1 MDETMLLIAGTIGAG
16 KSSLTDMLSQ
26 EMNSKPF
33 YENVDDNEVLPLFYS
48 NPEKYTFLLQIFF
61 LNKRFLAMKDAV
73 QQADNVLD
81 RSIYEDSLLFHLNA
95 DLGRVSADE
104 VLQYD
109 NLMETMLKELE
120 HAAPKKRPDLLVHIK
135 VSFEVML
142 DRIEKRGREY
152 EQVATNPELLAYYR
166 MVNERYQEWYD
177 NFDICPKIQIDGDRY
192 DFVADPQAAE
202 IVIKQIK
209 EETEKLNLQEPQ
221 SSRYSSR
228 RSIEKGI
235 F

>member
-1 MDETMLLIAGTIGAG
+1 MLLIAGTIGAG

-26 EMNSKPF
+26 EMNSRPF

-61 LNKRFLAMKDAV
+61 LNKRFLAMKDAL

-95 DLGRVSADE
+95 DLGRVSQEE

-109 NLMETMLKELE
+109 NLLDTMLKELE
-120 HAAPKKRPDLLVHIK
+120 HTAPKKRPDLLVHIK
-135 VSFEVML
+135 VSFDVML
-142 DRIEKRGREY
+142 ERIEKRGRDY
-152 EQVATNPELLAYYR
+152 EQIAANPELFDYYR
-166 MVNERYQEWYD
+166 MVNERYEKWYD
-177 NFDICPKIQIDGDRY
+177 SFEICPKIQIDGDRY

-202 IVIKQIK
+202 AVIKQIK
-209 EETEKLNLQEPQ
+209 EETNKLNLLEFQN
-221 SSRYSSR
+221 SNYYSKET
-228 RSIEKGI
+228 IEKGI

>member
-1 MDETMLLIAGTIGAG
+1 MGETMLLIAGTIGAG

-61 LNKRFLAMKDAV
+61 LNKRFLAMKDALK
-73 QQADNVLD
+73 QADNVLD

-95 DLGRVSADE
+95 DLGRVSQEE

-109 NLMETMLKELE
+109 NLLDTMLKELE
-120 HAAPKKRPDLLVHIK
+120 LMTPKKRPDLLVHIK
-135 VSFEVML
+135 VSFDVML
-142 DRIEKRGREY
+142 ERIEKRGREY
-152 EQVATNPELLAYYR
+152 EQISAKPELYDYYK
-166 MVNERYQEWYD
+166 MVNDRYEEWYD
-177 NFDICPKIQIDGDRY
+177 NFDRCPKIQIDGDRY

-202 IVIKQIK
+202 LVIQQIK
-209 EETEKLNLQEPQ
+209 EETDKLNQAGLKE
-221 SSRYSSR
+221 SSYYSNR
-228 RSIEKGI
+228 NIEKGI

>member
-1 MDETMLLIAGTIGAG
+1 MLLIAGTIGAG

-61 LNKRFLAMKDAV
+61 LNKRFLAMKDALK
-73 QQADNVLD
+73 QADNVLD

-95 DLGRVSADE
+95 DLGRVSQQE

-109 NLMETMLKELE
+109 NLLDTMLKELE

-135 VSFEVML
+135 VSFDVML
-142 DRIEKRGREY
+142 DRIEKRGRDY
-152 EQVATNPELLAYYR
+152 EQIAANSELYDYYR
-166 MVNERYQEWYD
+166 MVNERYEQWYD
-177 NFDICPKIQIDGDRY
+177 SFDICPKIQIDGDRY
-192 DFVADPQAAE
+192 DFVANPQAAE
-202 IVIKQIK
+202 TVIEQIK
-209 EETEKLNLQEPQ
+209 AETKKLNKQELEKP
-221 SSRYSSR
+221 RYYSNGK
-228 RSIEKGI
+228 IEKGI